1 MGRLQDLSNLILAIA
16 ALTGSLTTLYQVI
29 MKNKRNIP
37 PSDDIDIAHTE
48 KKIEELQ
55 KKLDQERKNNHE

>member
-1 MGRLQDLSNLILAIA
+1 MQDLSNLILAIA
-16 ALTGSLTTLYQVI
+16 ALIGSLTTLYQVI

-37 PSDDIDIAHTE
+37 PSDDIDIARTE

-55 KKLDQERKNNHE
+55 KKLDQERKNKK

>member
-1 MGRLQDLSNLILAIA
+1 MQDLSNLILAIA
-16 ALTGSLTTLYQVI
+16 ALIGSLSTLYQVI

-37 PSDDIDIAHTE
+37 PGDDIDIAHTE

-55 KKLDQERKNNHE
+55 KKLDQERKNKK

>member
-1 MGRLQDLSNLILAIA
+1 MQDLSNLILAIA
-16 ALTGSLTTLYQVI
+16 ALIGSLTTLYQVI

-37 PSDDIDIAHTE
+37 PSDDIDIAYTE

-55 KKLDQERKNNHE
+55 KKLDQERKNKK

>member
-1 MGRLQDLSNLILAIA
+1 MQDLSNLILAIA
-16 ALTGSLTTLYQVI
+16 ALIGSLTTLYQVI
-29 MKNKRNIP
+29 MKNKRNIS

-55 KKLDQERKNNHE
+55 KKLDQERKNKK

>member
-1 MGRLQDLSNLILAIA
+1 MA
-16 ALTGSLTTLYQVI
+16 ALIGSLTTLYQVI

-55 KKLDQERKNNHE
+55 KKLDQERKNKK